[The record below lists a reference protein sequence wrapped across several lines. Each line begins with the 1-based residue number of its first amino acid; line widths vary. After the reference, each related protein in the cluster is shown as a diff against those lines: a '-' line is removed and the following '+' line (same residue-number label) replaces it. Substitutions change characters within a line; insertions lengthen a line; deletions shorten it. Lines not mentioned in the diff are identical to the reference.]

1 MAVRLMDCI
10 VVVSSNVQGIWS
22 YNLWTETWRKCTA
35 SKEEQIPS
43 PKDQCGVV
51 IQSEIYFFGGYNSH
65 HMLWKL
71 TKSLDGSFEW
81 NIIDTGDIT
90 KIPSPRDGHC
100 GWQYDNKMWI
110 FGGTGLSPVH
120 YLNDH
125 GDFIMWSQRQQ
136 RQQKIGWNNQLHCF
150 DPSIQTWQNLEC
162 FGDVPSPR
170 AFASA
175 AIIMDTVWLY
185 GGTTSI
191 YRNSSFAAVTPFED
205 GLFQLN
211 MSTLAWT
218 RIETNTP
225 RPEAIGAGLTPITEN
240 QLILYGGSIESIQIL
255 DVGSY
260 TWRRPSVLQR
270 DLSPQLDYHHTSI
283 ISGLEC
289 NVTII
294 GIFPDATCSHKLSR
308 RHSFSLSKSV
318 MLEPKGLQQLAMKI
332 IYENKKELPWK
343 RLPETLKRKMMDTET
358 Q

>member
-1 MAVRLMDCI
+1 MAGNTITEPSKYCLRDHVAIRLMDCI
-10 VVVSSNVQGIWS
+10 VVVSSNVQEIWS

-51 IQSEIYFFGGYNSH
+51 IQSEIYFFGGYNWH

-71 TKSLDGSFEW
+71 TKSSDGSFEW

-100 GWQYDNKMWI
+100 GWQYENKMWI
-110 FGGTGLSPVH
+110 FGGAGSSPVH

-125 GDFIMWSQRQQ
+125 GDFIMRSQMQQ
-136 RQQKIGWNNQLHCF
+136 MMGWNNQLLCF
-150 DPSIQTWQNLEC
+150 HPFIQTWQNLEC

-170 AFASA
+170 ASASA

-185 GGTTSI
+185 GGTTNLFKNI
-191 YRNSSFAAVTPFED
+191 FLAATDPCVNE
-205 GLFQLN
+205 LFQLN

-225 RPEAIGAGLTPITEN
+225 RPAAIGAGLTLITEN
-240 QLILYGGSIESIQIL
+240 QLILYGGSVKSVQIL

-260 TWRRPSVLQR
+260 TWRRHSALQR
-270 DLSPQLDYHHTSI
+270 DSGPLLD
-283 ISGLEC
+283 
-289 NVTII
+289 
-294 GIFPDATCSHKLSR
+294 
-308 RHSFSLSKSV
+308 
-318 MLEPKGLQQLAMKI
+318 
-332 IYENKKELPWK
+332 
-343 RLPETLKRKMMDTET
+343 
-358 Q
+358 